1 MKTIFVACGTG
12 GVTSKN
18 VAMKLEKFL
27 KTNKIDC
34 KIDTC
39 KVIEVPSKV
48 KTYHPDLVVS
58 ATRLP
63 SGIDCPSAS
72 SSALLTGIGIDKVYK
87 EILEKLQG

>member
-27 KTNKIDC
+27 KTKNIPC

-39 KVIEVPSKV
+39 KVIEVPSKI

-58 ATRLP
+58 ATKLP
-63 SGIDCPSAS
+63 ENLECPSVS
-72 SSALLTGIGIDKVYK
+72 SSSFLTGVGIDKAYNEV
-87 EILEKLQG
+87 LEKLK

>member
-1 MKTIFVACGTG
+1 MKVIFVACGTG

-27 KTNKIDC
+27 KNNKIAC

-48 KTYHPDLVVS
+48 KMYHPDLVVS
-58 ATRLP
+58 ATKLP
-63 SGIDCPSAS
+63 SGIDCPSVS
-72 SSALLTGIGIDKVYK
+72 SSALLTGVGIDKVYQ
-87 EILEKLQG
+87 EVLDKLKD

>member
-27 KTNKIDC
+27 REQKIECKIDC
-34 KIDTC
+34 C
-39 KVIEVPSKV
+39 MVIEVPSKV
-48 KTYHPDLVVS
+48 KTYHPDLVVG

-63 SGIDCPSAS
+63 EVDCPTVS
-72 SSALLTGIGIDKVYK
+72 SSALLTGVGIDKVYK
-87 EILEKLQG
+87 EILEKLQ

>member
-27 KTNKIDC
+27 RENKVDC

-48 KTYHPDLVVS
+48 KTYHPDLVVA

-63 SGIDCPSAS
+63 ADLEVPSVS
-72 SSALLTGIGIDKVYK
+72 SSALLTGVGIDKVYK
-87 EILEKLQG
+87 EILEKLQ

>member
-27 KTNKIDC
+27 KSKNISCRIDN
-34 KIDTC
+34 C
-39 KVIEVPSKV
+39 KVVEVPSKV

-63 SGIDCPSAS
+63 DNLECPSVS
-72 SSALLTGIGIDKVYK
+72 SSALLTGVGIDKVYN
-87 EILEKLQG
+87 EILEKLQ

>member
-18 VAMKLEKFL
+18 IAMKIEKYL
-27 KTNKIDC
+27 KQHGVDC
-34 KIDTC
+34 KVDNG

-48 KTYHPDLVVS
+48 KLYHPDLVVS

-63 SGIDCPSAS
+63 AGIDCPSVS
-72 SSALLTGIGIDKVYK
+72 STALLTGVGIDKVLA
-87 EILEKLQG
+87 EILEKLQ